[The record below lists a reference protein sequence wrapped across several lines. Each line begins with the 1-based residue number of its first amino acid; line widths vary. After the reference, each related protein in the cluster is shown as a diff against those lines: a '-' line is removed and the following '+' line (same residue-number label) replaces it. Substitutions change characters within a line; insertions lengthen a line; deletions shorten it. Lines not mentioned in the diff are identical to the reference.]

1 VIHASNESQV
11 YPAYNHSFPAPLQ
24 GRTTGKSTYGSNF
37 NNNSS
42 NEVLSNSRSIKMT
55 LVNKA

>member
-1 VIHASNESQV
+1 MPQMKARSTPRIQ
-11 YPAYNHSFPAPLQ
+11 SFGPAPLQ

>member
-1 VIHASNESQV
+1 MPQMKARSAPRIQ
-11 YPAYNHSFPAPLQ
+11 SFGPAPLQ